1 MSKNSLLTEIGR
13 RLRSVRAYLNY
24 SRTEMGA
31 QFGISMTGY
40 TKNENGVTV
49 PGIRA
54 LYKLGTRFN
63 ISLDWLIC
71 GKGSMISK
79 NQGTLAEKLGV
90 TESLVLDDV
99 KNLLQ
104 HMERIPRLRYE
115 ILGQFHKF
123 KEENTELVSSAM
135 ENPDK

>member
-1 MSKNSLLTEIGR
+1 MDKNSLLRDIGR
-13 RLRSVRAYLNY
+13 RLKSVRASLKY
-24 SRTEMGA
+24 SRNEMGA

-40 TKNENGVTV
+40 TKNENGLTV
-49 PGIRA
+49 PGIGA

-71 GKGSMISK
+71 GKGTMISK
-79 NQGTLAEKLGV
+79 NQNTLAEKLGV
-90 TESLVLDDV
+90 KEPLLLEDV
-99 KNLLQ
+99 KELLQ

-123 KEENTELVSSAM
+123 KEENKELVSSSM
-135 ENPDK
+135 ENPV

>member
-1 MSKNSLLTEIGR
+1 MDKKSLLRDIGR
-13 RLRSVRAYLNY
+13 RLRSARAALNY
-24 SRTEMGA
+24 SRGEMGA

-40 TKNENGVTV
+40 TKNENGLTV
-49 PGIRA
+49 PGIGA

-71 GKGSMISK
+71 GKGTMISK
-79 NQGTLAEKLGV
+79 NQDTLAEKLGV
-90 TESLVLDDV
+90 KEPLLLEDV
-99 KNLLQ
+99 KELLQ

-123 KEENTELVSSAM
+123 KEENKELVASSM
-135 ENPDK
+135 ENPT

>member
-1 MSKNSLLTEIGR
+1 MNKNSLLTEIGR
-13 RLRSVRAYLNY
+13 RLRSARAALNY

-40 TKNENGVTV
+40 TKNENGATA
-49 PGIRA
+49 PRIGA

-71 GKGSMISK
+71 GKGAMISK
-79 NQGTLAEKLGV
+79 GQGTLAEKLGV
-90 TESLVLDDV
+90 TESLILDDV
-99 KNLLQ
+99 KDLLR

-123 KEENTELVSSAM
+123 KEENIDLVSSAM

>member
-1 MSKNSLLTEIGR
+1 MDKNSLLRDIGR
-13 RLRSVRAYLNY
+13 RLKSVRASLKY
-24 SRTEMGA
+24 SRNEMGA

-40 TKNENGVTV
+40 TKNENGLTV
-49 PGIRA
+49 PGIGA

-71 GKGSMISK
+71 GKGTMISK

-90 TESLVLDDV
+90 NESLLLEDV
-99 KNLLQ
+99 KVLLQ

-123 KEENTELVSSAM
+123 KEENKELVASSM
-135 ENPDK
+135 ENPT